1 MRQVGD
7 CSSAMTTSDPE
18 RIKVSFV
25 IPAYNA
31 ADTIGTAIQS
41 VLLPKKEIPC
51 GWQLEVIVV
60 DDGSVDSG
68 AITHCRWDAVRVLR
82 HLENR
87 GKCAAIN
94 TGIGASTG
102 DVVIILDADDEMVDE
117 WPAEFVHVLRE
128 WPPEVQVCYGLCR
141 NDRGDLTATY
151 PGYSGLLTAD
161 DFINERYAGEYL
173 PCFRGEY
180 IRQRGYVDLGLLK
193 RPCLVVSYLTLVGEG
208 SFWISSKVLRKY
220 HDRRPGS
227 ITSNFADMRKAE
239 DMVRCY
245 EVLLAGFGDLYESRA
260 PMVYQQKLLRQA
272 VYLSLARRR
281 GAWRS
286 WLRGADLLCPLD
298 TVGALLVLMLGRRF
312 CLLAVQAAKR
322 MGLIRPY
329 G

>member
-1 MRQVGD
+1 
-7 CSSAMTTSDPE
+7 
-18 RIKVSFV
+18 
-25 IPAYNA
+25 
-31 ADTIGTAIQS
+31 
-41 VLLPKKEIPC
+41 
-51 GWQLEVIVV
+51 
-60 DDGSVDSG
+60 
-68 AITHCRWDAVRVLR
+68 
-82 HLENR
+82 
-87 GKCAAIN
+87 
-94 TGIGASTG
+94 
-102 DVVIILDADDEMVDE
+102 
-117 WPAEFVHVLRE
+117 
-128 WPPEVQVCYGLCR
+128 
-141 NDRGDLTATY
+141 
-151 PGYSGLLTAD
+151 
-161 DFINERYAGEYL
+161 
-173 PCFRGEY
+173 
-180 IRQRGYVDLGLLK
+180 
-193 RPCLVVSYLTLVGEG
+193 
-208 SFWISSKVLRKY
+208 KY